1 MLAATAPTP
10 DLIANAKQLQQLEA
24 ELYSTMEDINKAN
37 PQATDTQQKL
47 LKRIADVNVTKQQVF
62 KLIEERYLDANANLS
77 HDKLALGS
85 QIEILQIAEEQLAA
99 ASQNITALRDY
110 HSTQERLAGMDEYE
124 FERISADN
132 TMAYTAFLGLAA
144 VAVELF
150 IVNMLPGILA
160 KRNPGNSWKPSGTF
174 SSIMTGVLALTVVVT
189 LVRLG
194 KQFYDAS
201 GRSNLVYS
209 EYTFGG
215 MYDHPSGADAPGAT
229 VIQHDKLFFE
239 KLGGGLKDD
248 VVQAGRSLATATG
261 AATAAAKKGL
271 SGKNRYSMPL
281 LPPTD
286 NLPISAVAHPA
297 LSAGGLRQ
305 TPQKPIEGAPPVGVV
320 SSTIENFA
328 TF

>member
-1 MLAATAPTP
+1 MWLANNLRRHIYIRMLAATAPTP

-160 KRNPGNSWKPSGTF
+160 KRNPGNSWKPSGKF
-174 SSIMTGVLALTVVVT
+174 LVNHDGNSSFDGCHHPRVPRQTILRRKRTLETRVLRLHVWWVVRIILLART
-189 LVRLG
+189 
-194 KQFYDAS
+194 
-201 GRSNLVYS
+201 
-209 EYTFGG
+209 
-215 MYDHPSGADAPGAT
+215 DAPGET
-229 VIQHDKLFFE
+229 VIQHDELFFE
-239 KLGGGLKDD
+239 TTWEVD
-248 VVQAGRSLATATG
+248 
-261 AATAAAKKGL
+261 
-271 SGKNRYSMPL
+271 
-281 LPPTD
+281 
-286 NLPISAVAHPA
+286 
-297 LSAGGLRQ
+297 
-305 TPQKPIEGAPPVGVV
+305 
-320 SSTIENFA
+320 
-328 TF
+328 